1 VGKELIYI
9 LLFIGGAGVGFLL
22 FFILKGKIFA
32 GEFQKVESLKAEL
45 ETKNKTE
52 IETLRKKTTLELK
65 EDFIK
70 WKNEYNQKQSQ
81 RQSKLNE
88 MEKRLIQKEENL
100 DRRYGNLDNKEK
112 DIKKKEK
119 EIHHKEEENK
129 ILKQKLDNTMEE
141 QKRVLEKIAGMTAN
155 EAKAQMK
162 SQFESEAKLEAAQ
175 NLKIIEKE
183 YKEKAE
189 LIGRDIISTSI
200 QRIASEHVMSSA
212 VTVIDLP
219 SDDMK
224 GRIIGREGRNIR
236 ALETAT
242 GVDFIVDDTP
252 EAIIVSSF
260 DPIRRE
266 KAKQTLQTLISDG
279 RIHPARIEEVVNKV
293 ERDFDDYLRKIGED
307 VVLELGIQNLNPEL
321 HYYIGRLKFRTSFG
335 QNALAHSKEVALI
348 SAFMATELGVSENI
362 AKRAG
367 LLHDLGKSID
377 RETEG
382 THTELSVE
390 LARKYGESK
399 IVQEAIASHHMDVEF
414 TSVEGVIVQAADSIS
429 ASRPGARRE
438 IFETYIKRL
447 ENLEEASVS
456 FDGVTKAYALR
467 AGREVRVIIN
477 SNELDDNKTYI
488 MSKEIAKKVQ
498 DELEYPGQIKITV
511 IREIR
516 AIEYAK

>member
-1 VGKELIYI
+1 MDVLIYI
-9 LLFIGGAGVGFLL
+9 LIFVIGIGMGAFLIYA
-22 FFILKGKIFA
+22 FRNKVFSNEIKKIECLKDD
-32 GEFQKVESLKAEL
+32 L
-45 ETKNKTE
+45 EKQNKSE
-52 IETLRKKTTLELK
+52 IETLRKKTSLELK
-65 EDFIK
+65 EDFIR
-70 WKNEYNQKQSQ
+70 WKNEYNQKQSH

-88 MEKRLIQKEENL
+88 TEKRLIQKEENL
-100 DRRYGNLDNKEK
+100 DRRYTNMDNR
-112 DIKKKEK
+112 EK
-119 EIHHKEEENK
+119 EIKKREKDVKYKEEE
-129 ILKQKLDNTMEE
+129 LKALNEKLSTHLEE
-141 QKRVLEKIAGMTAN
+141 QKKQLEKIAGMTVE
-155 EAKAQMK
+155 EAKSQMK
-162 SQFESEAKLEAAQ
+162 AQYESEAKLESAQ
-175 NLKIIEKE
+175 TLKLIERE
-183 YKEKAE
+183 YKEKADMLARE
-189 LIGRDIISTSI
+189 VISSSI

-236 ALETAT
+236 ALENAT

-266 KAKQTLQTLISDG
+266 KAKQTLESLITDG
-279 RIHPARIEEVVNKV
+279 RIHPARIEEVVKKIEKN
-293 ERDFDDYLRKIGED
+293 FDNYLKKIGED

-321 HYYIGRLKFRTSFG
+321 YYYLGKLNFRTSFG
-335 QNALAHSKEVALI
+335 QNALQHSKEVAMI
-348 SAFMATELGVSENI
+348 SAYMATELGVSTNV

-382 THTELSVE
+382 THTELSVD

-399 IVQEAIASHHMDVEF
+399 IVQEAIASHHMDVDF
-414 TSVEGVIVQAADSIS
+414 TSVEGVIVQAADSVS

-456 FDGVTKAYALR
+456 FEGVLKAYALR

-477 SNELDDNKTYI
+477 SNELDDNKTFI
-488 MSKEIAKKVQ
+488 MSKDIAKKVQ